1 MSKPQTWHISGAIK
15 IKEKYNKVS
24 KTGKTYI
31 YYREE
36 RDGIIHKGTKDE
48 AIDVFRKS
56 MIQKYERVDASPDIE
71 YTVENMN
78 IDSITQVDDNVT
90 KKEDMPMKNSTQLDY
105 NVIDEYKY
113 FLQNN
118 GTCVIDNFIGL
129 YGESLGITKK
139 YFKCLVKEY
148 YKQYNINWTVEDG
161 ISPKCVSSICEK
173 YDIAHYAFDVKKNCF
188 IKHISRNSN
197 YKALVYFAVNNHMY
211 LILDSA
217 VRKSLIE
224 RTKVKEN
231 FNTSLLEHEEEKE
244 EKNIF
249 NNYKMVVN
257 PTLDILFQQSENTI
271 YMYSR
276 PGKTNINDIFTFL
289 TVNEG
294 VPQNVKCKKTK
305 IIGFTYEIKKI
316 NYVFVCDPNDVH
328 QITFKEIQV
337 LCEKNNHQCRD

>member
-1 MSKPQTWHISGAIK
+1 MSTRI
-15 IKEKYNKVS
+15 
-24 KTGKTYI
+24 
-31 YYREE
+31 
-36 RDGIIHKGTKDE
+36 
-48 AIDVFRKS
+48 
-56 MIQKYERVDASPDIE
+56 
-71 YTVENMN
+71 
-78 IDSITQVDDNVT
+78 
-90 KKEDMPMKNSTQLDY
+90 
-105 NVIDEYKY
+105 

-118 GTCVIDNFIGL
+118 GTCVIDNFIGM
-129 YGESLGITKK
+129 YGEALGITRK

-188 IKHISRNSN
+188 IKNISQNRNH
-197 YKALVYFAVNNHMY
+197 KALVYFAVNNHMY
-211 LILDSA
+211 LILDDA

-231 FNTSLLEHEEEKE
+231 FNTSLLEHEEAKE
-244 EKNIF
+244 ENNIF

-257 PTLDILFQQSENTI
+257 PSQDNLFQQSENTI

-276 PGKTNINDIFTFL
+276 PGKTNINDIFTLL
-289 TVNEG
+289 TVNKG

-328 QITFKEIQV
+328 QITFKEIRA
-337 LCEKNNHQCRD
+337 LCEKNYVPFKNQTFTQLIKQIRTKYFDELKGRIKFSKEFKQLVLNKVKINALTVNENWRINITLTTLFH

>member
-1 MSKPQTWHISGAIK
+1 MC
-15 IKEKYNKVS
+15 
-24 KTGKTYI
+24 
-31 YYREE
+31 
-36 RDGIIHKGTKDE
+36 
-48 AIDVFRKS
+48 
-56 MIQKYERVDASPDIE
+56 QKKA
-71 YTVENMN
+71 
-78 IDSITQVDDNVT
+78 
-90 KKEDMPMKNSTQLDY
+90 
-105 NVIDEYKY
+105 
-113 FLQNN
+113 
-118 GTCVIDNFIGL
+118 
-129 YGESLGITKK
+129 
-139 YFKCLVKEY
+139 
-148 YKQYNINWTVEDG
+148 
-161 ISPKCVSSICEK
+161 
-173 YDIAHYAFDVKKNCF
+173 IAHYAFDYTKKCF
-188 IKHISRNSN
+188 FKHVSKNN
-197 YKALVYFAVNNHMY
+197 NHVALVYYAVNNHMY

-224 RTKVKEN
+224 RAKVKES

-244 EKNIF
+244 EKNVF

-328 QITFKEIQV
+328 QITF
-337 LCEKNNHQCRD
+337 